1 MRRNVDNCTVK
12 RGKKFG
18 CDLVI
23 WGKFY
28 RVVYDW
34 KANFESPGRGA

>member
-1 MRRNVDNCTVK
+1 MRQNIDICTVN
-12 RGKKFG
+12 RDKKFG
-18 CDLVI
+18 CDLDI

-28 RVVYDW
+28 RVVHDW